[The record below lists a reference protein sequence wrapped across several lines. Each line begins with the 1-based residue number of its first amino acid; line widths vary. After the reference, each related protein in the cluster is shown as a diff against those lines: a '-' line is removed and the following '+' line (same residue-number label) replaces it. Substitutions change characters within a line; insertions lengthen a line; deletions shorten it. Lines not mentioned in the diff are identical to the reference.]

1 MDGSAYF
8 TNLINEGDTTYD
20 WSALGS
26 QPEDP
31 KSQVGEGEAYVR
43 SNQKRSK
50 NFSMKED
57 VLLVSAWVNIS
68 TDAIQDSD
76 QSRNTY
82 WNRISDF
89 FFHANKDFT
98 SDRSQNSLMYCL
110 STIQECVNKFVGCVC
125 RIERRPQNG
134 INAEH
139 KLIIELLYM
148 TFLLII

>member
-1 MDGSAYF
+1 MNYLAWTGTMDGSAYF

-89 FFHANKDFT
+89 FFSCKQGFYFRSLSKFT
-98 SDRSQNSLMYCL
+98 HVL
-110 STIQECVNKFVGCVC
+110 FVHYTRVC
-125 RIERRPQNG
+125 Q
-134 INAEH
+134 
-139 KLIIELLYM
+139 
-148 TFLLII
+148 